1 MEIVN
6 EKENW
11 LFEEI
16 KNKTDKSLVDHE
28 KKSKDMND

>member
-1 MEIVN
+1 MK
-6 EKENW
+6 EKNW

-28 KKSKDMND
+28 KKGKDMND